1 MSRQPLIAAFNRI
14 LEIADHGHLSL
25 PFRRDSALRAKHFP
39 GAGAKIGREKLI
51 AAYTREFA
59 TANPDEKLLQHAT
72 YPWIYGYDASLT
84 HILRDLKKHQKQAPT
99 ELPLARKRALEKQ
112 FTRTG
117 AEEIAAFWTV
127 YAAADNAY
135 RKSVI
140 AMLAQVK
147 PPEAVE
153 SKTAPPTI
161 QPTQPPRD
169 SSASTPQIEPAARSI
184 YALLGALIFF
194 VPALI
199 FVGIQYW
206 RLPNESHYIA
216 LSVAG
221 FFGIL
226 ALVFLID
233 YTKKR
238 NPRSP

>member
-1 MSRQPLIAAFNRI
+1 MSCRQPLIAAFNRI
-14 LEIADHGHLSL
+14 LEIADHSHLSL
-25 PFRRDSALRAKHFP
+25 PFQRDSALRAKHFP
-39 GAGAKIGREKLI
+39 GAGSKIGREKLI
-51 AAYTREFA
+51 AAYAREFA
-59 TANPDEKLLQHAT
+59 NANANEKLLQHAT
-72 YPWIYGYDASLT
+72 YPWIHGYDASLT
-84 HILRDLKKHQKQAPT
+84 HILSDLKKHQKQAPA
-99 ELPLARKRALEKQ
+99 ELPLDRKRALEKQ

-153 SKTAPPTI
+153 PKTAPPTI
-161 QPTQPPRD
+161 QPTRPQRAPSQP
-169 SSASTPQIEPAARSI
+169 EPAAQSI

-233 YTKKR
+233 YIKKR
-238 NPRSP
+238 DL

>member
-1 MSRQPLIAAFNRI
+1 MSCRQPLIAAFNRI
-14 LEIADHGHLSL
+14 LEIADHAHLSL
-25 PFRRDSALRAKHFP
+25 PFQRDSALRAKHFP
-39 GAGAKIGREKLI
+39 GAGSKIGREKLI

-59 TANPDEKLLQHAT
+59 TANPNEKLLQHAT
-72 YPWIYGYDASLT
+72 YPWIHGYDASLT
-84 HILRDLKKHQKQAPT
+84 HILHDLKKHQKQALA
-99 ELPLARKRALEKQ
+99 ELPLDRKRALEKQ

-127 YAAADNAY
+127 YAVADNAY

-147 PPEAVE
+147 PPEAV
-153 SKTAPPTI
+153 KPKPAPPTI
-161 QPTQPPRD
+161 QPTQPQRD
-169 SSASTPQIEPAARSI
+169 HSASNPQPEPGARSI

-206 RLPNESHYIA
+206 RLPDESHAIA
-216 LSVAG
+216 LSVAA

-233 YTKKR
+233 HLRQR
-238 NPRSP
+238 NR

>member
-1 MSRQPLIAAFNRI
+1 MSCRQPLIAAFNRI
-14 LEIADHGHLSL
+14 LEIADHAHLSL
-25 PFRRDSALRAKHFP
+25 PFQRDNALRAKHFS
-39 GAGAKIGREKLI
+39 GAGSKIGREKLI

-59 TANPDEKLLQHAT
+59 TANPNEKLLQHAT
-72 YPWIYGYDASLT
+72 YPWIHGYDASLT
-84 HILRDLKKHQKQAPT
+84 HILHDLKKHQKQAPA
-99 ELPLARKRALEKQ
+99 ELPLDRKRALEKQ

-127 YAAADNAY
+127 YAVADNAY

-147 PPEAVE
+147 PPEAVKP
-153 SKTAPPTI
+153 KTAPPTI
-161 QPTQPPRD
+161 QPAQPQRD
-169 SSASTPQIEPAARSI
+169 QSASNPQPEPGTRSI
-184 YALLGALIFF
+184 YALLGVLIFF

-206 RLPNESHYIA
+206 RLPDESHAIA
-216 LSVAG
+216 LSVAA

-233 YTKKR
+233 HLRQR
-238 NPRSP
+238 NR